1 MMTRK
6 HFEKTASLI
15 KNFTAVTEKQ
25 RSEMAH
31 AFSDMYADENPHFDD
46 ERFIKACGIGITEVK
61 K

>member
-15 KNFTAVTEKQ
+15 KSFTALTEKQ
-25 RSEMAH
+25 RSEMAEK
-31 AFSDMYADENPHFDD
+31 FSDMYAEENPNFKKKI
-46 ERFIKACGIGITEVK
+46 FIKACGIGITEVK